1 MEVDMLGSAILAFQN
16 MASLERLGFLSF
28 GVLIGLVL
36 GVIPGLGGLVG
47 LSLLLPF
54 TFNMDPYTALAFM
67 MGLQAV
73 VVTSDTIPAV
83 LFGVPGTVGSAATIL
98 DGYPMAR
105 KGEAGRA
112 FGAAFSASVIGGLFG
127 ALLLGVSV
135 PVLRPIVLEIG
146 SPELLAICVFGLSLV
161 AVLSGGSPLKGLAGA
176 CIGLMV
182 ATAGDDPQ
190 TGTLRWTFDSLYL
203 WDGLPVVPL
212 ALGLFAI
219 PELAD
224 MAITKQ
230 SINVKGEKIDD
241 ALTRSLVACMKKFSI
256 ASGRASRDEFWWFVL
271 IHVVINTGLFVFC
284 QYFFEPGW
292 TTLILYIASIPL
304 FAVGVRRLQDSS
316 INKDWIFLFLAGY
329 LAPYLFIAW
338 NIPVNVLSVL
348 IISTFS
354 LVSIGSVARMLLQKA
369 DEVNTE
375 HGPVIELHVT
385 GGGTSQVDGIRDTL
399 SNWFLVLRCSSIG
412 SSLGAVP
419 GIGASVIDWIAYG
432 HAARSE
438 KGAPES
444 FGKGDVRGVIASES
458 SNNAKEGGA
467 LVPTIAFGV
476 PGSASMALILGAF
489 LIHGLVP
496 GPEML
501 NKHLDVTYTLVWSVA
516 IANILGAGICFAF
529 ANQLAKVALI
539 RIGILAPVVLAVT
552 YIGAFQGSR
561 QWGDIYALLI
571 FGLIGWI
578 MKRLR
583 WPRPPLILG
592 FVLGALVER
601 YMFISTERYGA
612 DWLWIWRDFGDG
624 DVAFA
629 PYVPIIFAVTLYG
642 VLAPIIRGYRA
653 RAKTSKATAKFGFQ
667 KEAINPDFFF
677 ALFLFALFA
686 IAYYISSDW
695 EFGARLIPG
704 VVSIAAMIFIGWL
717 VLSAMFIAPGDKA
730 EVEEHGIPGRGEGG
744 APAQSDVHFDISA
757 DYGDLPGR
765 EVTKRVIVYFAWLL
779 FFFVAA
785 AVVGLLPAMFL
796 FLAGYMLFE
805 GKESLKTTLYVSV
818 SIWVLSY
825 FLFHKLLI
833 IPWPQSV
840 VGDLF
845 PALRSIP
852 WANLF

>member
-1 MEVDMLGSAILAFQN
+1 MELDMLGNAILAFNN
-16 MASLERLGFLSF
+16 MMSLERLGFLSF

-127 ALLLGVSV
+127 ALLLGISV
-135 PVLRPIVLEIG
+135 PILRPIVLEIG

-212 ALGLFAI
+212 ALGLFAV

-230 SINVKGEKIDD
+230 SISVNAEDQKRD
-241 ALTRSLVACMKKFSI
+241 ARFGQL
-256 ASGRASRDEFWWFVL
+256 
-271 IHVVINTGLFVFC
+271 
-284 QYFFEPGW
+284 
-292 TTLILYIASIPL
+292 
-304 FAVGVRRLQDSS
+304 
-316 INKDWIFLFLAGY
+316 
-329 LAPYLFIAW
+329 
-338 NIPVNVLSVL
+338 
-348 IISTFS
+348 
-354 LVSIGSVARMLLQKA
+354 
-369 DEVNTE
+369 
-375 HGPVIELHVT
+375 
-385 GGGTSQVDGIRDTL
+385 DGIRDTFQ
-399 SNWFLVLRCSSIG
+399 NWFLVLRCATIG
-412 SSLGAVP
+412 SFLGAVP

-432 HAARSE
+432 HAARTE
-438 KGAPES
+438 KGAAET
-444 FGKGDVRGVIASES
+444 FGKGDVRGVIASEA

-501 NKHLDVTYTLVWSVA
+501 TTRLDVTYTLVWSVA
-516 IANILGAGICFAF
+516 IANVLGAGICFAF

-539 RIGILAPVVLAVT
+539 RIGVLAPVVLAIT

-592 FVLGALVER
+592 FVLGGLVER
-601 YMFISTERYGA
+601 YMFISVERYGA

-624 DVAFA
+624 DVRFS
-629 PYVPIIFAVTLYG
+629 PYVPVIFLATLYG
-642 VLAPIIRGYRA
+642 VLSPIIKGYRL
-653 RAKTSKATAKFGFQ
+653 RAKANRQSSKFGFQ
-667 KEAINPDFFF
+667 KEAINPDFVF
-677 ALFLFALFA
+677 ALILFGLFATAFG
-686 IAYYISSDW
+686 ISSGW
-695 EFGARLIPG
+695 EFGARLIPQT
-704 VVSIAAMIFIGWL
+704 VAIAAMIFIGWL
-717 VLSAMFIAPGDKA
+717 VLSAMFIAPGEKVAVDA
-730 EVEEHGIPGRGEGG
+730 DGIPGRGEGG
-744 APAQSDVHFDISA
+744 TQPVQSDVHFDISA
-757 DYGDLPGR
+757 DYGDLSGAEIR
-765 EVTKRVIVYFAWLL
+765 RRVINYFLWLL
-779 FFFVAA
+779 FFFGAA
-785 AVVGLLPAMFL
+785 AIVGLLPAMFL
-796 FLAGYMLFE
+796 FMVGYMRFE
-805 GKESLKTTLYVSV
+805 GKESWKITLMVGIPVWLVS
-818 SIWVLSY
+818 Y
-825 FLFHKLLI
+825 MLFHKLLI
-833 IPWPQSV
+833 IPWPQTL
-840 VGDLF
+840 VGDWF
-845 PALRSIP
+845 PVLRTIP
-852 WANLF
+852 ELNMF

>member
-1 MEVDMLGSAILAFQN
+1 MEVDMLGSAIEAFQN

-54 TFNMDPYTALAFM
+54 TFNMDPFTALAFM

-127 ALLLGVSV
+127 ALLLGISV

-230 SINVKGEKIDD
+230 SINVKAGEKQD
-241 ALTRSLVACMKKFSI
+241 ARFGQLEGI
-256 ASGRASRDEFWWFVL
+256 
-271 IHVVINTGLFVFC
+271 
-284 QYFFEPGW
+284 
-292 TTLILYIASIPL
+292 
-304 FAVGVRRLQDSS
+304 QD
-316 INKDWIFLFLAGY
+316 
-329 LAPYLFIAW
+329 
-338 NIPVNVLSVL
+338 
-348 IISTFS
+348 TF
-354 LVSIGSVARMLLQKA
+354 K
-369 DEVNTE
+369 
-375 HGPVIELHVT
+375 
-385 GGGTSQVDGIRDTL
+385 
-399 SNWFLVLRCSSIG
+399 NWFLVLRCSSIG

-432 HAARSE
+432 HAARTE
-438 KGAPES
+438 KGAAET

-496 GPEML
+496 GPDML
-501 NKHLDVTYTLVWSVA
+501 TKNLDVTYTLVWSVA
-516 IANILGAGICFAF
+516 IANIIGAGICFTF

-552 YIGAFQGSR
+552 YVGAFQGSR
-561 QWGDIYALLI
+561 QWGDIYALLM
-571 FGLIGWI
+571 FGLLGWV

-592 FVLGALVER
+592 FVLGGLVER

-624 DVAFA
+624 NVVFA

-642 VLAPIIRGYRA
+642 VLAPIIKGYRA
-653 RAKTSKATAKFGFQ
+653 RAKTTKATSRFGFQ
-667 KEAINPDFFF
+667 RDALNPDFFF
-677 ALFLFALFA
+677 ALILFGAFL
-686 IAYYISSDW
+686 IAFLIAAEW
-695 EFGARLIPG
+695 EFGARLIPH
-704 VVSIAAMIFIGWL
+704 VVSVAAMIFIGWL
-717 VLSAMFIAPGDKA
+717 VLSALFIAPGEKA
-730 EVEEHGIPGRGEGG
+730 EVAEEGIPGRGEGG

-757 DYGDLPGR
+757 DYGDLPGT
-765 EVTKRVIVYFAWLL
+765 EVTKRVVVYFAWLL
-779 FFFVAA
+779 FFFGAA

-796 FLAGYMLFE
+796 FLVGYIRFE
-805 GKESLKTTLYVSV
+805 GKESWFTTLSVSV
-818 SIWVLSY
+818 PIWAMSY
-825 FLFHKLLI
+825 LLFHYVLV
-833 IPWPQSV
+833 IPWPQSLL
-840 VGDLF
+840 GDVF

-852 WANLF
+852 WANMF

>member
-1 MEVDMLGSAILAFQN
+1 MEADMLGSAILAFQN
-16 MASLERLGFLSF
+16 MASIERLGFLFF

-105 KGEAGRA
+105 KGQAGRA

-127 ALLLGVSV
+127 ALLLGISV

-230 SINVKGEKIDD
+230 SISVKEEDKQD
-241 ALTRSLVACMKKFSI
+241 ARF
-256 ASGRASRDEFWWFVL
+256 G
-271 IHVVINTGLFVFC
+271 
-284 QYFFEPGW
+284 Q
-292 TTLILYIASIPL
+292 
-304 FAVGVRRLQDSS
+304 
-316 INKDWIFLFLAGY
+316 
-329 LAPYLFIAW
+329 
-338 NIPVNVLSVL
+338 
-348 IISTFS
+348 
-354 LVSIGSVARMLLQKA
+354 
-369 DEVNTE
+369 
-375 HGPVIELHVT
+375 IE
-385 GGGTSQVDGIRDTL
+385 GIKDTL
-399 SNWFLVLRCSSIG
+399 SNWFLVLRCATIG
-412 SSLGAVP
+412 SALGAVP

-432 HAARSE
+432 HAARTE
-438 KGAPES
+438 KGAPET
-444 FGKGDVRGVIASES
+444 FGKGDVRGVIASEA

-501 NKHLDVTYTLVWSVA
+501 TTRLDVTYTLVWSVA
-516 IANILGAGICFAF
+516 IANILGAGICFTF
-529 ANQLAKVALI
+529 ANQLAKVALV
-539 RIGILAPVVLAVT
+539 RIGILAPVVLAIT

-561 QWGDIYALLI
+561 QWGDIYALLL
-571 FGLIGWI
+571 FGVIGWI

-592 FVLGALVER
+592 FVLGGLVER
-601 YMFISTERYGA
+601 YMFISVERYGA

-624 DVAFA
+624 DVRFA
-629 PYVPIIFAVTLYG
+629 PYVPIIFIVTLYG
-642 VLAPIIRGYRA
+642 VLTPIIKGYRS
-653 RAKTSKATAKFGFQ
+653 RAKANQAARKFGFQ
-667 KEAINPDFFF
+667 KSALNPDLAF
-677 ALFLFALFA
+677 AVILFAMFA
-686 IAYYISSDW
+686 TAWGISSTW
-695 EFGARLIPG
+695 EFGARLIPQ
-704 VVSIAAMIFIGWL
+704 VVATAAMFFIGWL
-717 VLSAMFIAPGDKA
+717 VLSALFVAPGEKVVVD
-730 EVEEHGIPGRGEGG
+730 EDGIPGRGEGG
-744 APAQSDVHFDISA
+744 TAPVQSDVHFDISA
-757 DYGDLPGR
+757 DYGDLPGP
-765 EVTKRVIVYFAWLL
+765 EITKRVLNYFGWLV
-779 FFFVAA
+779 FFFGAA
-785 AVVGLLPAMFL
+785 AVVGLLPAMLL
-796 FLAGYMLFE
+796 FMLGYIRIE
-805 GKESLKTTLYVSV
+805 GKESWKVTLLTSFGVW
-818 SIWVLSY
+818 IMSY

-833 IPWPQSV
+833 IPWPQTL
-840 VGDLF
+840 VGDWF
-845 PALRSIP
+845 PVLRTIP
-852 WANLF
+852 ELNMF

>member
-1 MEVDMLGSAILAFQN
+1 MEADMLGSAILAFQN

-127 ALLLGVSV
+127 ALLLGISV

-176 CIGLMV
+176 CIGLLV

-230 SINVKGEKIDD
+230 SINVKDEDKQD
-241 ALTRSLVACMKKFSI
+241 ARYGQLEGI
-256 ASGRASRDEFWWFVL
+256 
-271 IHVVINTGLFVFC
+271 
-284 QYFFEPGW
+284 
-292 TTLILYIASIPL
+292 
-304 FAVGVRRLQDSS
+304 
-316 INKDWIFLFLAGY
+316 KD
-329 LAPYLFIAW
+329 
-338 NIPVNVLSVL
+338 
-348 IISTFS
+348 TF
-354 LVSIGSVARMLLQKA
+354 R
-369 DEVNTE
+369 
-375 HGPVIELHVT
+375 
-385 GGGTSQVDGIRDTL
+385 
-399 SNWFLVLRCSSIG
+399 NWFLVLRCATIG

-432 HAARSE
+432 HAARTE
-438 KGAPES
+438 KGAPET
-444 FGKGDVRGVIASES
+444 FGKGDVRGVIASEA

-501 NKHLDVTYTLVWSVA
+501 TTRLDVTYTLVWSVA
-516 IANILGAGICFAF
+516 IANILGAGICFTF
-529 ANQLAKVALI
+529 ANQLAKVALV
-539 RIGILAPVVLAVT
+539 RIGVLAPVVLAIT

-592 FVLGALVER
+592 FVLGGLVER
-601 YMFISTERYGA
+601 YMFISVERYGA

-624 DVAFA
+624 DVRFA

-642 VLAPIIRGYRA
+642 VLSPIIRGYRL
-653 RAKTSKATAKFGFQ
+653 RAKSNQSSSKFGFQ
-667 KEAINPDFFF
+667 KSAINPDLIF
-677 ALFLFALFA
+677 ALILFALFA
-686 IAYYISSDW
+686 SAWGIASTW
-695 EFGARLIPG
+695 EFGARLIPQ
-704 VVSIAAMIFIGWL
+704 VVSTAAMVFIGWL
-717 VLSAMFIAPGDKA
+717 VLSALFIAPGEKVAVDPD
-730 EVEEHGIPGRGEGG
+730 GIPGRGEGG
-744 APAQSDVHFDISA
+744 TAPVQSDVHFDISA
-757 DYGDLPGR
+757 DYGDLSGS
-765 EVTKRVIVYFAWLL
+765 EITKRVLNYFGWLL
-779 FFFVAA
+779 FFFGAA
-785 AVVGLLPAMFL
+785 AVIGLLPAMLVFMI
-796 FLAGYMLFE
+796 GYIRFE
-805 GKESLKTTLYVSV
+805 GKESWKITLLTSGGVW
-818 SIWVLSY
+818 IMSY
-825 FLFHKLLI
+825 LLFHRLLI
-833 IPWPQSV
+833 IPWPQTLL
-840 VGDLF
+840 GDLF
-845 PALRSIP
+845 PVLRTIP
-852 WANLF
+852 ELNMF

>member
-1 MEVDMLGSAILAFQN
+1 MEAGILSEILWIFGQLGEALGHMGDNAYVAGEN
-16 MASLERLGFLSF
+16 MASLERLGFLCF
-28 GVLIGLVL
+28 GVLIGLIL

-54 TFNMDPYTALAFM
+54 TFNMDPITALAFM

-127 ALLLGVSV
+127 AFLLGISV
-135 PVLRPIVLEIG
+135 LFLRPIVLEIG

-224 MAITKQ
+224 MAITKK
-230 SINVKGEKIDD
+230 SI
-241 ALTRSLVACMKKFSI
+241 S
-256 ASGRASRDEFWWFVL
+256 
-271 IHVVINTGLFVFC
+271 
-284 QYFFEPGW
+284 
-292 TTLILYIASIPL
+292 
-304 FAVGVRRLQDSS
+304 
-316 INKDWIFLFLAGY
+316 
-329 LAPYLFIAW
+329 
-338 NIPVNVLSVL
+338 
-348 IISTFS
+348 
-354 LVSIGSVARMLLQKA
+354 
-369 DEVNTE
+369 
-375 HGPVIELHVT
+375 
-385 GGGTSQVDGIRDTL
+385 VDGKTQDARFGQLEGIKDTL
-399 SNWFLVLRCSSIG
+399 SNKRLILRSSSIG
-412 SSLGAVP
+412 SLLGAVP

-432 HAARSE
+432 VAARRE
-438 KGAPES
+438 PGAAET

-467 LVPTIAFGV
+467 LVPTVAFGV

-501 NKHLDVTYTLVWSVA
+501 DKNLHITYTLVWSVA
-516 IANILGAGICFAF
+516 IANIVGAGICFAF

-539 RIGILAPVVLAVT
+539 RIGVLAPVVLAVT
-552 YIGAFQGSR
+552 YVGAFQGSR

-592 FVLGALVER
+592 FVLGGLVER
-601 YMFISTERYGA
+601 YMFISVERYGA

-624 DVAFA
+624 DVRFA
-629 PYVPIIFAVTLYG
+629 PYVPIILAVTLWG
-642 VLAPIIRGYRA
+642 VLTPIVRGYIA
-653 RAKTSKATAKFGFQ
+653 RAKTTRGASRFGFQ
-667 KEAINPDFFF
+667 RDALNPDFFF
-677 ALFLFALFA
+677 ALILFALFA
-686 IAYYISSDW
+686 AALWISSDW
-695 EFGARLIPG
+695 EFGARLIPT
-704 VVSIAAMIFIGWL
+704 VVSISAMVFIGWL
-717 VLSAMFIAPGDKA
+717 MLSALLVAPGEAVAVDQD
-730 EVEEHGIPGRGEGG
+730 GIPGRGEGG
-744 APAQSDVHFDISA
+744 VQPAQSDVHFDISA
-757 DYGDLPGR
+757 DYGDIPPA
-765 EVTKRVIVYFAWLL
+765 EVTRRAIKYFGWLVL
-779 FFFVAA
+779 FFAA
-785 AVVGLLPAMFL
+785 SAVVGLLPAMFL
-796 FLAGYMLFE
+796 FLVGYMRFE
-805 GKESLKTTLYVSV
+805 GKESWFLTLAVAV
-818 SIWVLSY
+818 IMWALSY
-825 FLFHKLLI
+825 ALFHYTLV
-833 IPWPQSV
+833 IPWPQTV

-845 PALRSIP
+845 PVLRTIP
-852 WANLF
+852 LVNLF

>member
-1 MEVDMLGSAILAFQN
+1 MEADMLGSAILAFQN

-127 ALLLGVSV
+127 ALLLGISV

-212 ALGLFAI
+212 ALGLFAV

-230 SINVKGEKIDD
+230 SINVKEEDKQD
-241 ALTRSLVACMKKFSI
+241 ARYGQI
-256 ASGRASRDEFWWFVL
+256 EG
-271 IHVVINTGLFVFC
+271 I
-284 QYFFEPGW
+284 
-292 TTLILYIASIPL
+292 
-304 FAVGVRRLQDSS
+304 
-316 INKDWIFLFLAGY
+316 KD
-329 LAPYLFIAW
+329 
-338 NIPVNVLSVL
+338 
-348 IISTFS
+348 TF
-354 LVSIGSVARMLLQKA
+354 
-369 DEVNTE
+369 
-375 HGPVIELHVT
+375 
-385 GGGTSQVDGIRDTL
+385 
-399 SNWFLVLRCSSIG
+399 SNWFLVLRCATIG
-412 SSLGAVP
+412 SALGAVP

-432 HAARSE
+432 HAARTE
-438 KGAPES
+438 KGAPET
-444 FGKGDVRGVIASES
+444 FGKGDVRGVIASEA

-501 NKHLDVTYTLVWSVA
+501 TTRLDVTYTLVWSVA
-516 IANILGAGICFAF
+516 IANILGAGICFTF
-529 ANQLAKVALI
+529 ANQLAKVALV
-539 RIGILAPVVLAVT
+539 RIGVLAPVVLAIT

-592 FVLGALVER
+592 FVLGSLVER
-601 YMFISTERYGA
+601 YMFISVERYGA

-624 DVAFA
+624 DVRFA
-629 PYVPIIFAVTLYG
+629 PYVPIIFIVTLYG
-642 VLAPIIRGYRA
+642 VLSPIIKGYRS
-653 RAKTSKATAKFGFQ
+653 RAKANQTSSKFGFQ
-667 KEAINPDFFF
+667 KAAINPDLIF
-677 ALFLFALFA
+677 AMILFALFA
-686 IAYYISSDW
+686 TAWGIASTW
-695 EFGARLIPG
+695 EFGARLIPQ
-704 VVSIAAMIFIGWL
+704 VVATAAMIFIGWL
-717 VLSAMFIAPGDKA
+717 ILSALFVAPGEKVVVD
-730 EVEEHGIPGRGEGG
+730 EDGIPGRGEGG
-744 APAQSDVHFDISA
+744 TAPVQSDVHFDISA
-757 DYGDLPGR
+757 DYGDLPGP
-765 EVTKRVIVYFAWLL
+765 EITKRVLNYFGWLL
-779 FFFVAA
+779 FFFGAA
-785 AVVGLLPAMFL
+785 AVIGLLPAMFVFML
-796 FLAGYMLFE
+796 GYIRIE
-805 GKESLKTTLYVSV
+805 GKESWKVTLLTSSGVWIV
-818 SIWVLSY
+818 SY

-833 IPWPQSV
+833 IPWPQTL
-840 VGDLF
+840 VGDWF
-845 PALRSIP
+845 PVLRTIP
-852 WANLF
+852 EVNMF